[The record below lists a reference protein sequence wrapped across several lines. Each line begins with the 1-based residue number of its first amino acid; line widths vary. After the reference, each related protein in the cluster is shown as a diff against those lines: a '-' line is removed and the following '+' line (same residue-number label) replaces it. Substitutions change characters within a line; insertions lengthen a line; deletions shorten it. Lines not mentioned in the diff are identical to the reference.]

1 MRLQGKKVI
10 VTGGAS
16 GIGLAIV
23 RRFSREGAMVCT
35 ADIQQSPNLT
45 SPGIKFSSESGVYFF
60 ETDVSDQKAV
70 NEMLDDA
77 IEVESQFAED
87 VLSGGVAGMSTADT
101 RTYLEFVADQRLAQL
116 GLPKRYG
123 SKNPFDFMELQDVQ
137 ELTNFF
143 ERTVAAYQHGVEGDV
158 AFDEDF

>member
-1 MRLQGKKVI
+1 MRLRGKKVI

-77 IEVESQFAED
+77 IKVMGGVDIVVNSAASFTFGGVESLDKSEWFQA
-87 VLSGGVAGMSTADT
+87 VSINVIGVAN
-101 RTYLEFVADQRLAQL
+101 VC
-116 GLPKRYG
+116 
-123 SKNPFDFMELQDVQ
+123 
-137 ELTNFF
+137 
-143 ERTVAAYQHGVEGDV
+143 
-158 AFDEDF
+158 

>member
-45 SPGIKFSSESGVYFF
+45 SSGIKFSSDSGVYFF
-60 ETDVSDQKAV
+60 ETDVSDQEAV
-70 NEMLDDA
+70 SEMVDDA
-77 IEVESQFAED
+77 IKVMGGVDIVVNSAASFTFGGVES
-87 VLSGGVAGMSTADT
+87 
-101 RTYLEFVADQRLAQL
+101 FV
-116 GLPKRYG
+116 
-123 SKNPFDFMELQDVQ
+123 
-137 ELTNFF
+137 
-143 ERTVAAYQHGVEGDV
+143 
-158 AFDEDF
+158 